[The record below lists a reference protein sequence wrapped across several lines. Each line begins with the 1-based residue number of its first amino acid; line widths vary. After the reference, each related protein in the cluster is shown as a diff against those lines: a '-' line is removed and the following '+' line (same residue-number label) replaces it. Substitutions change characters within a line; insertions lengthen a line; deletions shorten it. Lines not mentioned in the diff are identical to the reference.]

1 MTLKK
6 LTAATLLGVFSTA
19 ASAVPFMTMDPRA
32 LGMGGTGVASGTSA
46 NASFYNPALLA
57 AARQDEDFS
66 LELPVIAYRIS
77 DPDDLRTAITDASE
91 ANYFENYDK
100 ARADLQTGIPTPQ
113 EIDNFRKATND
124 LLTGLESFSNKTV
137 EADGSVNL
145 VIGVPSRN
153 TGIAVTLGG
162 WTSFGFV
169 GELTATDNNTL
180 RALANADF
188 TNPLDPNYQDPATI
202 IAGTDYS
209 SNIRTQG
216 ILAREL
222 GISLAHEF
230 SLFNRDVAMGI
241 TPKAVMASTLDYIYR
256 ASDIDNAEFDLN
268 QGRQDSTGFSMD
280 FGMARDYGNGWKTGL
295 SIKNLIPQS
304 YETATGDK
312 IEVNPTA
319 RFGLAYLSERANLA
333 LDLDLTE
340 NDPAGLG
347 GKSQY
352 ASLGAELDVWVL
364 LVRLGYR
371 YNLANPD
378 TSVVTAGLGLNLLG
392 LHVDVGAGV
401 GNNEVAAAA
410 QLGFKF

>member
-6 LTAATLLGVFSTA
+6 LTAAALLGVFSTA
-19 ASAVPFMTMDPRA
+19 ASAIPFMTMDPRA

-57 AARQDEDFS
+57 AAPQDEDFS

-77 DPDDLRTAITDASE
+77 DPDDLRTAINDASE
-91 ANYFENYDK
+91 ANYFENYDTARSNLLANPNPTTAK
-100 ARADLQTGIPTPQ
+100 AFQ
-113 EIDNFRKATND
+113 NATND
-124 LLTGLESFSNKTV
+124 LLTGLKSFSNKAI
-137 EADGSVNL
+137 EADGSVNI

-169 GELTATDNNTL
+169 GELTAADSDTL
-180 RALANADF
+180 RTLATADF
-188 TNPLDPNYQDPATI
+188 TDNTAPNYQNPADI
-202 IAGTDYS
+202 IAGPDYS

-241 TPKAVMASTLDYIYR
+241 TPKVIMASTLDYIYL
-256 ASDIDNAEFDLN
+256 ASGIDNAEIDPN

-304 YETATGDK
+304 YETIRGDK
-312 IEVNPTA
+312 IQVNPTA

-347 GKSQY
+347 GKSRY

-371 YNLANPD
+371 YNIANPD